1 MSDPTA
7 SAPVPTASGPVP
19 PASVSASEVPNPA
32 FGVPA
37 PEPIR
42 DIPAGESTLAGTVN
56 TVPLDPR
63 RPHVDPARPFGAHVR
78 TRWWAPLVVIPVVLI
93 GMLILQVISTFVT
106 IPYELFIGGH
116 STEEFTNADAPT
128 LTPVMM
134 LGVNLSL
141 IATGLLALLALRV
154 IAGVPWR
161 AAFAVGRRFSWGRLL
176 RTAGVMAPV
185 ILVFFALMELL
196 FPSVPMTGEAGF
208 GITATGLALLA
219 ITVLTTPLQAAAEE
233 VVFRGVIGEM
243 VASWIRPAS
252 LALVVGIIASS
263 LIFGASHGSVDP
275 WLFAYYTIFGLSGA
289 LMARI
294 TDGLEASIAF
304 HASNNTLLFIATA
317 LTIGDQGLTIDR
329 SAGSGGP
336 FMLVFI
342 ALDLLLV
349 AIVWLLEKR
358 RRARSAA
365 TDPARAVLDVPTT
378 A

>member
-1 MSDPTA
+1 M
-7 SAPVPTASGPVP
+7 
-19 PASVSASEVPNPA
+19 
-32 FGVPA
+32 
-37 PEPIR
+37 
-42 DIPAGESTLAGTVN
+42 
-56 TVPLDPR
+56 
-63 RPHVDPARPFGAHVR
+63 
-78 TRWWAPLVVIPVVLI
+78 
-93 GMLILQVISTFVT
+93 
-106 IPYELFIGGH
+106 
-116 STEEFTNADAPT
+116 
-128 LTPVMM
+128 
-134 LGVNLSL
+134 
-141 IATGLLALLALRV
+141 
-154 IAGVPWR
+154 
-161 AAFAVGRRFSWGRLL
+161 
-176 RTAGVMAPV
+176 
-185 ILVFFALMELL
+185 
-196 FPSVPMTGEAGF
+196 
-208 GITATGLALLA
+208 
-219 ITVLTTPLQAAAEE
+219 LTTPLQAAAEE

-275 WLFAYYTIFGLSGA
+275 WLFAYYSIFGLSGA

-342 ALDLLLV
+342 ALDLVLV